1 MEYART
7 LSWVANANGCRD
19 AGWCLC
25 RVAIK
30 SVQSILNRS
39 DYTYFLKTLPESVLM
54 TTHSSV
60 LQLRANGPPELFE
73 QAVHRDANAP
83 KSKTKYYRVF
93 EHIS

>member
-1 MEYART
+1 
-7 LSWVANANGCRD
+7 
-19 AGWCLC
+19 
-25 RVAIK
+25 
-30 SVQSILNRS
+30 
-39 DYTYFLKTLPESVLM
+39 M